1 MFPCRLQDGAVL
13 HSIATFGEYLFP
25 PESEEAAA
33 TLDYL
38 AGVFCAEYPVNQA
51 SHTH

>member
-1 MFPCRLQDGAVL
+1 ML

-33 TLDYL
+33 TIDYL
-38 AGVFCAEYPVNQA
+38 AKVFCTEYPVNQVRND
-51 SHTH
+51 S